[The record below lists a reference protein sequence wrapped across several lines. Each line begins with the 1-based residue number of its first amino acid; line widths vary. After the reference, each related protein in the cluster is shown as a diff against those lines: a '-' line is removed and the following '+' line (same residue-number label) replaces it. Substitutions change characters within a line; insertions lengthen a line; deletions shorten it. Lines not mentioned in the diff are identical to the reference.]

1 MKNAVFLD
9 RDGNINR
16 DVGYP
21 ATFES
26 IHIYPYSFEAVNKLN
41 SAGLLAVIIT
51 NQSGIGRG
59 LIKEQNLQKI
69 HKQMIQ
75 AFSAQ
80 NARIDGIYYCPHYTC
95 SLDPKYKKD
104 CSCRK
109 PKPEMALK
117 AAKDLNI
124 DLSGSYMVGDK
135 VDDLLFGLNIGAKPV
150 LVLTGYGKDSLLRLK
165 KERIQ
170 PVYIA
175 KNLLHAVDWILSQ
188 ENYKDKIRFSRKGLQ
203 KQ

>member
-1 MKNAVFLD
+1 
-9 RDGNINR
+9 
-16 DVGYP
+16 
-21 ATFES
+21 
-26 IHIYPYSFEAVNKLN
+26 
-41 SAGLLAVIIT
+41 
-51 NQSGIGRG
+51 
-59 LIKEQNLQKI
+59 
-69 HKQMIQ
+69 MIQ

-80 NARIDGIYYCPHYTC
+80 NARIDGIYYCPHYSH

-109 PKPEMALK
+109 PNPEMALK

-150 LVLTGYGKDSLLRLK
+150 LVLTGYGKESLLRLK
-165 KERIQ
+165 KRKVQ
-170 PVYIA
+170 PAYIA

-188 ENYKDKIRFSRKGLQ
+188 ENYKDKIKFSRKGQ
-203 KQ
+203 QRQ